1 MGDKTALSEIIIGS
15 VSRLLNSQ
23 SWLITRVVKL
33 QIRMSPS
40 RKYNCFLNDYLHLLS
55 VSLFYWLAN
64 ISFGPKR
71 SVNLMTLKVPGTLHN

>member
-1 MGDKTALSEIIIGS
+1 MGDKSALSEIIIGY

-55 VSLFYWLAN
+55 VSLFYAGKYFVW
-64 ISFGPKR
+64 PKEV
-71 SVNLMTLKVPGTLHN
+71 SEFNDTESAWHSS